1 MQQKHRL
8 TVFMDPDLIARLKI
22 QAIKENTAVSQLL
35 SEITERYLDKA
46 TRKVERQEERD
57 AES

>member
-1 MQQKHRL
+1 
-8 TVFMDPDLIARLKI
+8 MDPDLIARLKI